1 MKLKTLFFS
10 FMLLF
15 AVQSASAKGGIPIVY
30 SEGDDVVKVLE
41 LPHSEDFQ
49 VQSQVDGKW
58 YHADLGIL
66 HEQFSIFSVP
76 LFNYGTEKYVLY
88 TDTKIGEYDF
98 TYADLDREE
107 IEYLQSQFA
116 GIPDVP
122 ELPFWDA
129 WGGKLVA
136 LLIIIVLAY
145 FNKD

>member
-1 MKLKTLFFS
+1 MKLKTLLFS

-15 AVQSASAKGGIPIVY
+15 AVQSASAKGGIPILY
-30 SEGDDVVKVLE
+30 SEGDDVVKVLD
-41 LPHSEDFQ
+41 LPQSEDFQ
-49 VQSQVDGKW
+49 IQAQDGKW

-66 HEQFSIFSVP
+66 HEQFSIFFIP

-88 TDTKIGEYDF
+88 TDTKIGDF
-98 TYADLDREE
+98 DFIYADLDRED
-107 IEYLQSQFA
+107 INYLQSQFA

-136 LLIIIVLAY
+136 LLIIIVL
-145 FNKD
+145 FFFKS